1 MSFRIEH
8 RLGVPATASEIWE
21 VLSDFPGWA
30 QWNPVHPQIEGQLKI
45 GSQLVVHEAFEG
57 LPPKVIQPTVVD
69 WVPDSQILWR
79 VTEMSGF
86 VRRLRYIEI
95 DTFEETP
102 NGSILANGEIWS
114 GMIGE
119 RIAKRQ
125 RRSLRTGFEAF
136 NAAAAKHIAE
146 RLGRKLI
153 P

>member
-1 MSFRIEH
+1 M
-8 RLGVPATASEIWE
+8 GVPATASEIWD

-30 QWNPVHPQIEGQLKI
+30 KWNPVHPKIEGQLKI

-57 LPPKVIQPTVVD
+57 VPAKVIQPTVVD

-79 VTEMSGF
+79 VQEMGGF

-125 RRSLRTGFEAF
+125 RRSLRAGFEAF
-136 NAAAAKHIAE
+136 NEAAAKHIAE

-153 P
+153 S